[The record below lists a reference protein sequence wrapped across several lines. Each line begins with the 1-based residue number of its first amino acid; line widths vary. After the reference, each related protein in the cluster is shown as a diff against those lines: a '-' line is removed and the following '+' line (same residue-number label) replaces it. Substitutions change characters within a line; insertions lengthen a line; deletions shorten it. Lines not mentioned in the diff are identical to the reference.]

1 MLLIKLWNCL
11 RGYVIIKIV
20 GLYTERLINQAAF
33 QGLYLWDVRRI
44 EENALLAKVSVKGF
58 LKLRPLARKTR
69 CRIYILQK
77 KGLYF
82 ALNRLKRRKV
92 LLAGVFFFVAAVYL
106 LSSVVWKVEV
116 NVQNEVL
123 KNSVLKD
130 LEQWGLKPGVF
141 KYNLD
146 KKYFLDKILR
156 NYKNVSWAEIE
167 IRGSRVI
174 VELVERDMPPEVEEG
189 TPCHVVA
196 DKDGIIYEVL
206 PLRGEALVK
215 PGDTVSEGD
224 VLISGRM
231 SLAGGDG
238 EEKELLVRAKGIV
251 KARVWYRESVEVP
264 LVETVKTYTGRV
276 KRAYKIRWG
285 SKELRFQLGDVKF
298 SSYEEED
305 LKAMPVLPPAL
316 GNVSFT
322 PMLYKEV
329 REESRFLGVEGAS
342 LEAER
347 RLEEWLKALPE
358 EVEIVQKRAE
368 FTLNPEKQV
377 VIGTLTVE
385 VIENIGI
392 EKDIE

>member
-92 LLAGVFFFVAAVYL
+92 LLAGVVFFVAAVYL
-106 LSSVVWKVEV
+106 LSSVVWRVEV

-156 NYKNVSWAEIE
+156 NYRNVSWAEIE

-231 SLAGGDG
+231 SLTGGDG

-305 LKAMPVLPPAL
+305 LKAMPVLPQAL

>member
-146 KKYFLDKILR
+146 KKYFLDKILH

-231 SLAGGDG
+231 SLTGGDG

>member
-215 PGDTVSEGD
+215 PGDTVSKGD
-224 VLISGRM
+224 VLISGRV
-231 SLAGGDG
+231 SLTGGDG

>member
-92 LLAGVFFFVAAVYL
+92 LLAGVVFFVAAVYL
-106 LSSVVWKVEV
+106 LSSVVWRVEV

-156 NYKNVSWAEIE
+156 NYRNVSWAEIE

-231 SLAGGDG
+231 SLTGGDG

>member
-92 LLAGVFFFVAAVYL
+92 LLAGVVFFVAAVYL
-106 LSSVVWKVEV
+106 LSSVVWRVEV

-146 KKYFLDKILR
+146 KKYFLDKILH

-224 VLISGRM
+224 VLISGRV
-231 SLAGGDG
+231 SLTGGDG

>member
-1 MLLIKLWNCL
+1 M
-11 RGYVIIKIV
+11 
-20 GLYTERLINQAAF
+20 
-33 QGLYLWDVRRI
+33 
-44 EENALLAKVSVKGF
+44 
-58 LKLRPLARKTR
+58 
-69 CRIYILQK
+69 
-77 KGLYF
+77 
-82 ALNRLKRRKV
+82 
-92 LLAGVFFFVAAVYL
+92 AAVYL
-106 LSSVVWKVEV
+106 LSSVVWRVEV

-156 NYKNVSWAEIE
+156 NYRNVSWAEIE

>member
-44 EENALLAKVSVKGF
+44 EENVLLAKVSVKGF

-215 PGDTVSEGD
+215 PGDTVSKGD
-224 VLISGRM
+224 VLISGRV
-231 SLAGGDG
+231 SLTGGDG

-305 LKAMPVLPPAL
+305 LKAMPVLPQAL

>member
-92 LLAGVFFFVAAVYL
+92 LLAGVVFFVAAVYL
-106 LSSVVWKVEV
+106 LSSVVWRVEV

-146 KKYFLDKILR
+146 KKYFLDKILH

-224 VLISGRM
+224 VLISGRV
-231 SLAGGDG
+231 SLTGGDG

-329 REESRFLGVEGAS
+329 REENRFLGVEGAS

-347 RLEEWLKALPE
+347 RLEEWLKALPD

>member
-1 MLLIKLWNCL
+1 VLLIKLWNCL

-92 LLAGVFFFVAAVYL
+92 LLAGVVFFVAAVYL

-146 KKYFLDKILR
+146 KKYFLDKILH

-215 PGDTVSEGD
+215 PGDTVSKGD
-224 VLISGRM
+224 VLISGRV
-231 SLAGGDG
+231 SLTGGDG

>member
-92 LLAGVFFFVAAVYL
+92 LLAGVVFFVAAVYL
-106 LSSVVWKVEV
+106 LSSVVWRVEV

-146 KKYFLDKILR
+146 KKYFLDKILH

-215 PGDTVSEGD
+215 PGDTVSKGD
-224 VLISGRM
+224 VLISGRV
-231 SLAGGDG
+231 SLTGGDG

-305 LKAMPVLPPAL
+305 LKAMPVLPQAL